1 MDRRE
6 IIKHLGLSI
15 SFLTGAGN
23 VIAQQK
29 SLQIGVVPHISARTI
44 TNQYE
49 PLRTFLTRNS
59 KNDVAVS
66 TASDWQAFY
75 RQAKANAYDIVV
87 APAHVA
93 RLMQTELAMVP
104 IAAYHPLIQ
113 GIFVTEKSK
122 RIESPQQVRAQSIV
136 TANPLALVTIEGENW
151 LETKHGMKKGIDYGC
166 NQVRGNDS
174 VGRAVLKGEGV
185 AGMLCQSDFNAYP
198 DDIKQQ
204 LSIIA
209 TYVEL
214 PNFVILKSRRLSIQ
228 TGSEIEKALGAFSKS
243 AQESEI
249 FEQRT
254 GFRIIQKSESYD
266 LAKLD
271 RAAAQIR
278 HLLL

>member
-1 MDRRE
+1 MEKRHT
-6 IIKHLGLSI
+6 IKQLGFYL
-15 SFLTGAGN
+15 SFLTSAGN
-23 VIAQQK
+23 AIAQQK
-29 SLQIGVVPHISARTI
+29 NLQIGVVPHISARTI

-49 PLRTFLTRNS
+49 PLRTFLTHNR
-59 KNDVAVS
+59 KYDVAVS

-75 RQAKANAYDIVV
+75 RQAKANTYDLVV

-104 IAAYHPLIQ
+104 IAAFHPLIQ

-122 RIESPQQVRAQSIV
+122 RITSPQEIRTQSIV
-136 TANPLALVTIEGENW
+136 TANPLALVNIEGESW

-166 NQVRGNDS
+166 THVRGNDS

-185 AGMLCQSDFNAYP
+185 AGMLCRSDFNTYP
-198 DDIKQQ
+198 EELKQQ

-214 PNFVILKSRRLSIQ
+214 PNFVILKHPRLGIQ
-228 TGSEIEKALGAFSKS
+228 TGSEIEIDLGEFSKS
-243 AQESEI
+243 AKDSAI

-254 GFRIIQKSESYD
+254 GFRIIQKPESYD

-278 HLLL
+278 NFLL

>member
-1 MDRRE
+1 VDKRE
-6 IIKHLGLSI
+6 TIKQLGFYL

-23 VIAQQK
+23 AIAQQK

-44 TNQYE
+44 ANQYE
-49 PLRTFLTRNS
+49 PLRSFLMHS
-59 KNDVAVS
+59 GKNDVAVS
-66 TASDWQAFY
+66 TASDWQTFY
-75 RQAKANAYDIVV
+75 QRAKANAYDLVV
-87 APAHVA
+87 APAHIA

-136 TANPLALVTIEGENW
+136 TANPLALVTIEGESW

-166 NQVRGNDS
+166 THVRGNDS

-185 AGMLCQSDFNAYP
+185 AGMLCRSDFNAYP
-198 DDIKQQ
+198 EEIKQQ

-209 TYVEL
+209 TYAEL
-214 PNFVILKSRRLSIQ
+214 PNFVILKSPRLSIQ
-228 TGSEIEKALGAFSKS
+228 TGSEIEKDLAVFSKS
-243 AQESEI
+243 AKDSAI

-254 GFRIIQKSESYD
+254 GFRIIQKPESYD
-266 LAKLD
+266 LAKLE